1 MSYHEFT
8 PKKEPCINCV
18 KTEYIALPNGIF
30 LNVDVTVWRCFKLR
44 LDELSLFEKRNEE
57 ATIQIYHFWV
67 NVYSP

>member
-1 MSYHEFT
+1 MVANEPRDENLSY
-8 PKKEPCINCV
+8 V
-18 KTEYIALPNGIF
+18 

-57 ATIQIYHFWV
+57 AMTQIYHFWA